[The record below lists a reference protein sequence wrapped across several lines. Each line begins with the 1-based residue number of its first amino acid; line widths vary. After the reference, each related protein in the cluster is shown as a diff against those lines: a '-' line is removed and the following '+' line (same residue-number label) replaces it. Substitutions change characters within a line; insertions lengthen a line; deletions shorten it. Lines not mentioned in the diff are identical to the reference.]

1 MECQNHHTEGLSGL
15 VRRAKRL
22 LRREFESALECY
34 GLTHVQ
40 FRVLRSL
47 WEQDGLS
54 IGELGRSQCLDAAT
68 ITGLV
73 DRLEAKGLVRR
84 CRGADDRRA
93 VQVFLT
99 EQGSV
104 LRQTLKGIGATVEA
118 KATAGMS
125 PEDARKLN
133 ALLRQVCDNLEKE
146 A

>member
-1 MECQNHHTEGLSGL
+1 LECQNHHAEGLSGL

-99 EQGSV
+99 EQGSA